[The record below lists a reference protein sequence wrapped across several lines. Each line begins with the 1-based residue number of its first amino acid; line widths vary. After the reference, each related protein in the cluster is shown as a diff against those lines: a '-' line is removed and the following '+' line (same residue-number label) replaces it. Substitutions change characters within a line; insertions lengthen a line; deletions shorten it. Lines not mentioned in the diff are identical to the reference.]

1 MELVLVHI
9 KGVHYSSQL
18 YLAENSAVKG
28 ICELGLQFKLKA
40 PSRTSWEELLNSEEL
55 TEEQVQSVFDHIQII
70 LKNDQGVIDITW
82 EEIEP
87 LDYYEDEYEEDE
99 D

>member
-9 KGVHYSSQL
+9 KGIHYSSQL
-18 YLAENSAVKG
+18 YLAEDSAVKG

-40 PSRTSWEELLNSEEL
+40 PSNTSWEELLNSEEL
-55 TEEQVQSVFDHIQII
+55 TEEQVQSVFKHIQI
-70 LKNDQGVIDITW
+70 LKNDRGVIDITW

>member
-9 KGVHYSSQL
+9 KGIHYSSQL

-28 ICELGLQFKLKA
+28 ICELGLQFKLEA
-40 PSRTSWEELLNSEEL
+40 PSNTSWEELLNSEEL
-55 TEEQVQSVFDHIQII
+55 TEEQVQSVFEHIRIF
-70 LKNDQGVIDITW
+70 KNNQEVIDITW

-87 LDYYEDEYEEDE
+87 LDYYENEDE
-99 D
+99 DDED